1 MKYGKVNGVDK
12 PVSRLVLGTDY
23 MNTKELEKNF
33 AILDGVFELGCN
45 TFDTAHVYAGGDG
58 ERLLGMWMKERGN
71 RDKVVIITKGAHHN
85 QDRKR
90 VTPYDI
96 TSDLHDSLARLKTD
110 YIDIYLLHRDD
121 PEVPVGPIVEV
132 LNEHLKAGKIKAFGG
147 SNWHH
152 TRIQEANE
160 YAKKHGLVP
169 FAASSPHYSLA
180 EQVMDPWGQGCV
192 AISGPKEKEAREWYI
207 KTQLPLFP
215 YSSLARGFFSGRIS
229 RSNFETT
236 KHLLDRACLTGYCH
250 EQNFKRLD
258 RVEILAKEKG
268 LKVPQIAMAFIMNQ
282 PLNVFPLIGARSP
295 EELMDNIKACDITL
309 TKEELDWLD
318 LLTDKR

>member
-295 EELMDNIKACDITL
+295 EELMDSIKACDITL